1 MEQQKYKYC
10 KPLILSGRIRKEHKP
25 VYKDFKAY
33 YGIVNKEK
41 GVQMEKMNIISLANV
56 DQKSKIELLKKLG
69 YNSDGTY
76 VLDKGKKRVVDRY
89 TKKPIR
95 VANMAIL
102 PGSLIIIDEN
112 PFSLIEYL
120 EDYKKEI

>member
-1 MEQQKYKYC
+1 
-10 KPLILSGRIRKEHKP
+10 
-25 VYKDFKAY
+25 
-33 YGIVNKEK
+33 
-41 GVQMEKMNIISLANV
+41 MEKINIISLANV

-76 VLDKGKKRVVDRY
+76 VLDKRKKRVVDRY
-89 TKKPIR
+89 TKKPIK
-95 VANMAIL
+95 VDNMAIL

-120 EDYKKEI
+120 EDYKREI